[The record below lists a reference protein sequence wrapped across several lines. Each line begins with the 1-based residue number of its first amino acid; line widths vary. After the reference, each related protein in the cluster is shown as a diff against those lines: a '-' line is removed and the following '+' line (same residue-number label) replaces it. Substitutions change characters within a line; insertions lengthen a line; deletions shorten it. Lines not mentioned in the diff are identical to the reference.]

1 MKKLQKMN
9 DEENNINET
18 SKYIVKLIL
27 DKVNNI
33 HSTNIKIS
41 YDNLESIDNLKFT
54 DEIKIIEDEL
64 KNNRCITVKN
74 KEIVYNVAK
83 ELSKNTLDNYE
94 WWYDVFDI
102 LSDYWYEL
110 CEIWVNNID
119 IASID
124 KNIIKDIKKV
134 NRDSPLTMLVKICR
148 FQDEVC
154 LERGAYMKKNSH
166 DEWEYILELNENV
179 QYLLLGNELRLK
191 NKLLKRS
198 SDDVWLSWI
207 SKLPLNEI
215 KILCVNT
222 IISIDKLEDLIIKLA
237 SRNSIDKEL
246 VCIFLQH
253 YMDIYEKEYENI
265 LRKNDE
271 YEDEH
276 KEKFENLISKLIEL
290 NKTDI
295 NDIVIYI
302 LKYIVINRR
311 ENKIKSNIRSALVK
325 VMLNSDIDISYI
337 VKKILKNN
345 INTSA
350 LVSSMLFFYDNEV
363 NVNECDYPKDEIFK
377 SYKSLLD
384 DDYNIKLIPFDINLD
399 DCLCTWL
406 FAGII
411 SLYNK
416 PLDMIKE
423 LLSTKILKSEGW
435 NFKYRKYYKS
445 IGKVSNIC
453 ILSAMTS
460 EWILFKDK
468 EDKEAKNIFMYT
480 WDFVHKYIRNISI
493 YNENIE
499 ATIVQL
505 WARLP
510 IIYNNEFEIQDIV
523 LKTIKNIDNIKYIIL
538 GMRLLQENLNDNT
551 FKFNNDICQFLNK
564 KYEMDYPIIINKY
577 AIKDSEIDWYD
588 KNIKYLDINS
598 VN

>member
-1 MKKLQKMN
+1 MN
-9 DEENNINET
+9 DEKNNISET

-33 HSTNIKIS
+33 HSTGIKIS
-41 YDNLESIDNLKFT
+41 YDNLESINNLKFI
-54 DEIKIIEDEL
+54 DEIKIIENEL
-64 KNNRCITVKN
+64 KNNHCITIKN
-74 KEIVYNVAK
+74 KEIIDNVAK
-83 ELSKNTLDNYE
+83 ELLKSTLDNYE
-94 WWYDVFDI
+94 CWYGLFDI

-110 CEIWVNNID
+110 CEIWVDNID
-119 IASID
+119 IDYID
-124 KNIIKDIKKV
+124 KNIDEIKEV
-134 NRDSPLTMLVKICR
+134 NRSTPLTLLERISG

-154 LERGAYMKKNSH
+154 LERSTYIKENSH
-166 DEWEYILELNENV
+166 DEWQYILELNENV

-191 NKLLKRS
+191 DKLLKRS
-198 SDDVWLSWI
+198 SYDVWLSWI
-207 SKLPLNEI
+207 SELPLNEI

-222 IISIDKLEDLIIKLA
+222 ITSIDKIEKLIIKI
-237 SRNSIDKEL
+237 SSKESIDKEL
-246 VCIFLQH
+246 LCIFLQH

-271 YEDEH
+271 DEDEH
-276 KEKFENLISKLIEL
+276 KEKFENLISELIEF
-290 NKTDI
+290 NNTDI

-311 ENKIKSNIRSALVK
+311 ENKIKSNIRNALVK

-337 VKKILKNN
+337 VKKILKDN
-345 INTSA
+345 INTSS

-363 NVNECDYPKDEIFK
+363 NASEVGDLKDEIFK
-377 SYKSLLD
+377 SYKLLLE
-384 DDYNIKLIPFDINLD
+384 DDYNIRLIPFNINLD

-423 LLSTKILKSEGW
+423 LLNTNILKSEGW
-435 NFKYRKYYKS
+435 NFEYRKYYKS

-453 ILSAMTS
+453 ILSAMAS

-468 EDKEAKNIFMYT
+468 DYKEAKDIFIYT